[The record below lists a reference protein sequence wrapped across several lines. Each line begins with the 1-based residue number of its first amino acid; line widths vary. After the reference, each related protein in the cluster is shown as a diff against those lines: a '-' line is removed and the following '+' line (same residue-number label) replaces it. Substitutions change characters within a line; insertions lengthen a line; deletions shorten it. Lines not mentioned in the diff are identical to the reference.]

1 MQLLS
6 ELTQQMMDDL
16 KLLSCFDRSSKVKLA
31 PADLI
36 KYSGLDI
43 YRFRERLL
51 PVKKL
56 SPYSNRIK
64 YLNHYQMR

>member
-51 PVKKL
+51 PVKK
-56 SPYSNRIK
+56 
-64 YLNHYQMR
+64 